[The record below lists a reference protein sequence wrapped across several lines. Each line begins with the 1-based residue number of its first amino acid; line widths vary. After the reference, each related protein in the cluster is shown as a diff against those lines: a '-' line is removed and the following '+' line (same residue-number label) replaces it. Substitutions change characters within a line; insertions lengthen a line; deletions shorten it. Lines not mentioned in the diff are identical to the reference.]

1 MRPETCYGTESNRAT
16 SSGCGPRR
24 RHTTVRGCGIPA
36 AVADTSRRCPESRT
50 SPSAAPAGHSARI
63 ARREPQVPRGREDE
77 AALTADLA
85 ELVRQCGAVLVCGSR
100 QSDGLHRTEFPMA
113 ERLRRELQRKTAG
126 RASERRG
133 HRRTEGGTDHHR
145 ELAPTLR
152 HDAATG
158 RAVTGCRPRRPSC
171 QHRPLGRL
179 RVPNRLPAKRPVEQ
193 KPTLHESGI
202 WTTASEPI
210 MAGASEEA
218 EVAKPQTCP
227 G

>member
-36 AVADTSRRCPESRT
+36 AVADTSRRCPGCLR
-50 SPSAAPAGHSARI
+50 APRPPGARPRI
-63 ARREPQVPRGREDE
+63 ARREPQVPRGSEDE

-100 QSDGLHRTEFPMA
+100 QSDGLHRTEFPVA

-133 HRRTEGGTDHHR
+133 LRRTEGGTDHHR

-152 HDAATG
+152 HDASTG
-158 RAVTGCRPRRPSC
+158 RARLQAAGLGGLRASIDRLAGCACPTTFAGQATRGAEANPARIWNLDHRVGADHGRRF
-171 QHRPLGRL
+171 RG
-179 RVPNRLPAKRPVEQ
+179 
-193 KPTLHESGI
+193 G
-202 WTTASEPI
+202 
-210 MAGASEEA
+210 
-218 EVAKPQTCP
+218 
-227 G
+227 